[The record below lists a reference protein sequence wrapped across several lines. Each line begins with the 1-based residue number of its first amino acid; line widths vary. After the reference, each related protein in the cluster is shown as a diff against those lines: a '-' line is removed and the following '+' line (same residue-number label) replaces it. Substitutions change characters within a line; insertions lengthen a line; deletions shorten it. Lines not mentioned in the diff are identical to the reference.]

1 MIFQPERR
9 LMVQEQ
15 LIKRGINDRGV
26 LEAFYKVE
34 RHCFVPDVSRA
45 SSYADFPLPIGK
57 GQTISQPYMVAL
69 MTECL
74 KLSKDDTVLEIGTGS
89 GYQTAILAQIAKYV
103 YSIER
108 IESLAKQA
116 EIILKQ
122 LGYSNVLVK
131 VGDGTQGYPEK
142 APFDKIMVT
151 AASPH
156 IPKPLI
162 EQLDQ
167 EARLVIPIGESYSQI
182 LSVVKKTG
190 DKITTEEV
198 CSCVF
203 VPLIGK
209 YGYANSPH

>member
-122 LGYSNVLVK
+122 LGYSNVFVK